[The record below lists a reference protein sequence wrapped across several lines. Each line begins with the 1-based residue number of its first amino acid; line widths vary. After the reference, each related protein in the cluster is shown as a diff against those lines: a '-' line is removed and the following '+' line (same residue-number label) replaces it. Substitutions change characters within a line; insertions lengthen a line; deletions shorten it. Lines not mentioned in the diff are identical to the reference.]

1 MVARVKNGIFAVVLC
16 LSIMCLGGSAFAGIP
31 ESDTTFLG
39 YCKKI
44 AKGLDLQASGSLD
57 FYSKYVWRGFT
68 LDKDPVLQPSFSL
81 SAKGFTFTFWSS
93 SDVDNNDG
101 INSGEIDL
109 VFDYTKTFGILSV
122 SVGHTYY
129 DFPGTNGYSKEFYIG
144 AGLCEI
150 PGLGWPITLGLK
162 YYRDYGDQNHGGGL
176 GNYLEASLGYS
187 MTLLKDPEIGMDLGV
202 TNGYNHNLFMAGDGG
217 QTTLSV
223 GFSIPLTENLTLK
236 PKLNYTIPYGDLA
249 DDAIGNQDKV
259 FWGGFSMSY
268 SF

>member
-1 MVARVKNGIFAVVLC
+1 MRKRVKGWICAAVLC
-16 LSIMCLGGSAFAGIP
+16 FLMAQGAEAVFAGMP

-39 YCKKI
+39 YCRKI
-44 AKGLDLQASGSLD
+44 AKGLDLKASGSLD

-68 LDKDPVLQPSFSL
+68 LDKDPVLQPSFGV

-101 INSGEIDL
+101 INSSEIDL
-109 VFDYTKTFGILSV
+109 VLDYTKTFGILSV
-122 SVGHTYY
+122 SLGHTYY
-129 DFPGTNGYSKEFYIG
+129 DFPGTNGYSKEFYVG

-150 PGLGWPITLGLK
+150 PGLGWPIAIGLK

-176 GNYLEASLGYS
+176 GNYLEATLGYT
-187 MTLLKDPEIGMDLGV
+187 MTLLKEPEVKMDLGV
-202 TNGYNHNLFMAGDGG
+202 TNGYNHNLFLAGDGG

-223 GFSIPLTENLTLK
+223 GLSVPLTENLMFK
-236 PKLNYTIPYGDLA
+236 PKVNYTIPYGDLA

-259 FWGGFSMSY
+259 FWGGFSMGY